1 MYCVR
6 VVGTSWRRRRAW
18 RQRQRWRK
26 GTDKLDKFSLYI
38 EELYPLDITI
48 DFNHLADKNAYWISF
63 FNLFRE
69 VREMSVISAQRERQ
83 EIW

>member
-18 RQRQRWRK
+18 RQRQYWRK

-38 EELYPLDITI
+38 EELYRLDISI
-48 DFNHLADKNAYWISF
+48 DIDYLADKSAHWISL